1 MRKSIISFLLT
12 LIITAA
18 FNISNGQL
26 IYYYWIPQQS
36 PVSQNL
42 NSLTSSSPYLVAVGN
57 SGSIIYSAN
66 SDTNWFAGNSGV
78 SVNLTGTT
86 STAYI
91 FFASG
96 PNGLILKSTNNGINW
111 TQTTAPFSNNVNCIS
126 NFVAAQY
133 KLACGDNGKLAYT
146 INLGTNWSEIS
157 TGTNQS
163 LRNIYYVTTTSLYRG
178 YVCGDNGT
186 FLKLILGVPPLP
198 PTINLLSYNTGF
210 SNNFN
215 AVTALADTNNILMVG
230 SGGII
235 VKSTNGG
242 INWTQQTSTTV
253 NILRCIHV
261 VSASDIWVGGDNGTI
276 LHTTNGGAS
285 WHPQTVLSTANINSL
300 LLIGPAKGIA
310 VGSGGTILNCIFPL
324 QSYDTTVRRIKL
336 EGNNL
341 SSYFQ
346 STGINNQNTTSTTN
360 TPGLEWP
367 KGSNK
372 YVCFSSGMSI
382 SALVNGNLRQAMCSY
397 TGEYRLGTTAN
408 GTPSTPGSLMNIYS
422 IKTGDNCYNSL
433 FWANWGDIVPYGAP
447 YYDVNHNG
455 AYEPCIDTPGVRN
468 ASQTI
473 FMALTDGYPN
483 SHKPGE
489 GFGGGT
495 LPLYADLRITAW
507 CYSDS
512 VVRDVH
518 FIKYDVINKGTSAW
532 NNVYMALTGDVDIGS
547 AEDDFINIDST
558 RNMWIGYNGDNNDPI
573 YGINPPAMGMRI
585 LKFPVNKS
593 VNPPDSVKS
602 SSGIYFICTG
612 CGPPPCESDPNGEPL
627 AAYNML
633 KGFKKDLS
641 PWMNPTFNPPVS
653 TKFIYS
659 GEPEPN
665 TGWTELKGKV
675 LNCGGPNGS
684 IQPTNTPGDRRYV
697 LSFGRDNFTMNP
709 GDSQSV
715 VIAQLVAR
723 GSSNTNSVTKLKELS
738 DLLIPYLNTVD
749 IKIIS
754 GEVPTDFALEQNYPN
769 PFNPITTIQFQ
780 VPVCHSGVGRNPVV
794 TIKVFDLLGREVK
807 TLVNE
812 YKQPGTYQVS
822 FNADGLSSGV
832 YFYTMKAGDFVAT
845 KKFVLLK

>member
-1 MRKSIISFLLT
+1 MGKSIGLFVSALILSASFNF
-12 LIITAA
+12 ANA
-18 FNISNGQL
+18 QL
-26 IYYYWIPQQS
+26 IYYYWTPQQS

-42 NSLTSSSPYLVAVGN
+42 NSMTFASPYLVA
-57 SGSIIYSAN
+57 
-66 SDTNWFAGNSGV
+66 AGNSGTV
-78 SVNLTGTT
+78 IYSLNSGASWNIGNSGISGNLLGTN

-91 FFASG
+91 FFVSG
-96 PNGLILKSTNNGINW
+96 VNGTIRKSTNNGIDW
-111 TQTTAPFSNNVNCIS
+111 SQIPAPFPNNVNSMS
-126 NFVAAQY
+126 NFVTAQY
-133 KLACGDNGKLAYT
+133 KLTCGDNGKLAYT
-146 INLGTNWSEIS
+146 TNQGTNWTELT
-157 TGTNQS
+157 TGTNHP
-163 LRNIYYVTTTSLYRG
+163 LRNIYYATTTSLYRA

-186 FLKLILGVPPLP
+186 FLKLIVGLPPLP
-198 PTINLLSYNTGF
+198 PTISLLSYNTGI
-210 SNNFN
+210 SNNFYS
-215 AVTALADTNNILMVG
+215 VSALGDTNNILMVG

-242 INWTQQTSTTV
+242 VNWVQQTSTTT
-253 NILRCIHV
+253 NNLRCMYV
-261 VSASDIWVGGDNGTI
+261 VSPNDIWVGGDNGTI
-276 LHTTNGGAS
+276 IHTTNGGTS

-300 LLIGPAKGIA
+300 IFVNSTKGIA
-310 VGSGGTILNCIFPL
+310 VGSGGTILNCYLP
-324 QSYDTTVRRIKL
+324 QQNYDTTIRRVKL
-336 EGNNL
+336 DGNNL

-346 STGINNQNTTSTTN
+346 STGINNQNTTSTN

-372 YVCFSSGMSI
+372 FVCFSSGMSI
-382 SALVNGNLRQAMCSY
+382 SAFVNGNLRQAMCCYS
-397 TGEYRLGTTAN
+397 GEYRLGTTTN
-408 GTPSTPGSLMNIYS
+408 GTPSTPGTLMNIYS
-422 IKTGDNCYNSL
+422 VKTGDNCYNNL
-433 FWANWGDIVPYGAP
+433 FWANWGDVVPYGAP

-455 AYEPCIDTPGVRN
+455 IYEPCIDTPGVRN
-468 ASQTI
+468 ASQTV

-483 SHKPGE
+483 SHYAGE

-507 CYSDS
+507 CYADS

-518 FIKYDVINKGTSAW
+518 FIKYDIINKGTTAW
-532 NNVYMALTGDVDIGS
+532 NNVYMSLTGDVDIGD
-547 AEDDFINIDST
+547 ANDDFINMDST
-558 RNMWIGYNGDNNDPI
+558 RNMWIGYNADNNDPV

-585 LKFPVNKS
+585 LKFPVNKI

-602 SSGIYFICTG
+602 SSGTYFICTG
-612 CGPPPCESDPNGEPL
+612 CNPPPCESDPNGEPL
-627 AAYNML
+627 GAYNMM

-665 TGWTELKGKV
+665 SGWTELKGKV
-675 LNCGGPNGS
+675 MNCGGPTGS
-684 IQPTNTPGDRRYV
+684 IIPTNLPGDRRYV

-723 GSSNTNSVTKLKELS
+723 GSSNVNSVTKLKELS

-749 IKIIS
+749 IKKIS
-754 GEVPTDFALEQNYPN
+754 EEIPSDYALEQNYPN
-769 PFNPITTIQFQ
+769 PFNSITTIQFK
-780 VPVCHSGVGRNPVV
+780 VPPCHSGVGRNPVV
-794 TIKVFDLLGREVK
+794 VIRVYDLLGKEVK

-822 FNADGLSSGV
+822 FNMEGLSSGV
-832 YFYTMKAGDFVAT
+832 YFLQNVSR
-845 KKFVLLK
+845 